1 MFTQTETR
9 YSSKELSAKITV
21 HIQELADAT
30 ETARLSE
37 AMLEYLDMCA
47 RFHKYSPNNIF
58 LIQMACP
65 YATQVAGFKKWRSMG
80 RYVRKGESG
89 IPILAPMLVKAENED
104 GDEEEVL
111 VGFKVVYVYDIS
123 QTEGK
128 PLPEPPDWKSPEQNA
143 ILQKRLMQFAE
154 NRGIKVEIGALRGE
168 AQGASFGGRV
178 VISSEAGTKTLIHEL
193 AHELMHRDDNR
204 PSDRA
209 IIELE
214 AESVAYIVTRHFG
227 MNGIGS
233 PNYLAL
239 YGAST
244 DAILAHLERIRKIA
258 VEIIHAVELELQKGV

>member
-47 RFHKYSPNNIF
+47 RFYKYSPNNIF

-89 IPILAPMLVKAENED
+89 IPILAPILVTSENED

-111 VGFKVVYVYDIS
+111 VGFRIVHVYDIS
-123 QTEGK
+123 QTEGE
-128 PLPEPPDWKSPEQNA
+128 PLPAPPDWKSPEQNA
-143 ILQKRLMQFAE
+143 LLQERLMQFAE
-154 NRGIKVEIGALRGE
+154 SKGIKVEICALRGE

-178 VISSEAGTKTLIHEL
+178 VISPEAGTKTLIHEV
-193 AHELMHRDDNR
+193 AHEVMHREDNR
-204 PSDRA
+204 PYDKA
-209 IIELE
+209 ILELE
-214 AESVAYIVTRHFG
+214 AESVAFVVGKHFG
-227 MNGIGS
+227 LEGVGS
-233 PNYLAL
+233 PNYVAVH
-239 YGAST
+239 GA
-244 DAILAHLERIRKIA
+244 DANMIIAHLERIKNTAKEVIEA
-258 VEIIHAVELELQKGV
+258 IEISHDF